1 MDVGGQLTLS
11 DRPLCKL
18 TCNRRGETIRSG
30 RMVDRY
36 IMETTAGFQSSP
48 VLLQLVRQQR
58 VVRFIFKRTFVA
70 PQNCAGKLEDTLIVD
85 IMLRQFLSRPLLS
98 GPISLIGR
106 SEQFS
111 VQKVLKLNDLR
122 HAEGAVKKV
131 SGSRSHCP
139 PKRSYILN
147 VTYLTEEEVG

>member
-1 MDVGGQLTLS
+1 LAAVSNGLS
-11 DRPLCKL
+11 DLVSNGHLLHHK
-18 TCNRRGETIRSG
+18 
-30 RMVDRY
+30 
-36 IMETTAGFQSSP
+36 TA
-48 VLLQLVRQQR
+48 RE
-58 VVRFIFKRTFVA
+58 A
-70 PQNCAGKLEDTLIVD
+70 EHTLIAE

-131 SGSRSHCP
+131 S
-139 PKRSYILN
+139 
-147 VTYLTEEEVG
+147 